1 MFDIERYMEEL
12 TGRLRE
18 AFGERLRYVG
28 LQGSYLRGEAGG
40 DSDIDAMAVIDG
52 LSVEDMDA
60 YRGIIEAL
68 GDAERACG
76 FICGTEELR
85 SWNPFEIGHLL
96 RSTRDI
102 YGELAQ
108 LVPEYTAEDMRRYI
122 GIEADNLY
130 HMLCHGHIHG
140 SRSKSREK
148 LSAYYKFAFFILQD
162 LHFLRS
168 GEFCETRAE
177 LTQALDGGDRE
188 IMLTA
193 ERLRRGEDIDGG
205 RAFRDIFEWCRG
217 IIRGI

>member
-1 MFDIERYMEEL
+1 MSLAHPAAQASEVRKLPPADEL
-12 TGRLRE
+12 
-18 AFGERLRYVG
+18 
-28 LQGSYLRGEAGG
+28 
-40 DSDIDAMAVIDG
+40 
-52 LSVEDMDA
+52 
-60 YRGIIEAL
+60 
-68 GDAERACG
+68 
-76 FICGTEELR
+76 
-85 SWNPFEIGHLL
+85 
-96 RSTRDI
+96 
-102 YGELAQ
+102 
-108 LVPEYTAEDMRRYI
+108 PEYTAEDMRRYI
-122 GIEADNLY
+122 GIVADNLY